1 MRSVRSVHQ
10 LLEMKAL
17 DTIKRIKSQLD
28 VDDVVEE
35 VDGLKKKK
43 IRGGNI
49 LCRHTTPATVV
60 ASPTISHI

>member
-1 MRSVRSVHQ
+1 
-10 LLEMKAL
+10 MKAL

-43 IRGGNI
+43 NPR
-49 LCRHTTPATVV
+49 RKHFM
-60 ASPTISHI
+60 